1 MSHSPSPPRCRVA
14 VLLGGPSTE
23 HDVSLASGL
32 QVLDALDPA
41 RWEAVPVHLERDGRW
56 RVGRRPDPRSLAAK
70 EDGSAP
76 SSDGALGPAG
86 PGALAEGLAAL
97 AEPPGVDVVFL
108 ALHGQVGE
116 DGVIQGLLELA
127 GLPYTGSGVLA
138 SALAM
143 DKVKAK
149 EVYRA
154 CRVPCARDAVV
165 RRRDLSGGA
174 REALARRLAAEVGLP
189 AVVKPVIGGS
199 SVATRRVTDE
209 ATLAAAIEEALAVD
223 ERALVE
229 ECVEGVELTCGV
241 LGGGPHEAAEAL
253 PVTEIAPLGGGFF
266 DFHAKYTAGACEEI
280 TPARIDESATAEVQR
295 LSLLAHEALGCEG
308 LSRTDFI
315 LRDGVPVALETNT
328 LPGMTATSLLPQA
341 AAAAGLSFPQLVDR
355 LLESALLRDRRRRG
369 R

>member
-1 MSHSPSPPRCRVA
+1 MSHDPKTHRPRVA
-14 VLLGGPSTE
+14 VLLGGPSTD
-23 HDVSLASGL
+23 HDVSIASGL
-32 QVLDALDPA
+32 QVLDALDPK
-41 RWEAVPVHLERDGRW
+41 RWEAVPVYLTLEGRW
-56 RVGRRPDPRSLAAK
+56 CVGRRPEARSLAAR

-76 SSDGALGPAG
+76 ESRPGVAG
-86 PGALAEGLAAL
+86 CGALAAGLGEL
-97 AEPPGVDVVFL
+97 ADRVDLVFL
-108 ALHGQVGE
+108 ALHGAVGE
-116 DGVIQGLLELA
+116 DGTIQGVLELA

-154 CRVPCARDAVV
+154 EGVPCARDAVV
-165 RRRDLSGGA
+165 KRRDLAGA
-174 REALARRLAAEVGLP
+174 GAPRLEELACELAEGVGLP

-199 SVATRRVTDE
+199 SVATRRVTE
-209 ATLAAAIEEALAVD
+209 PGALAAALEEALAVD

-241 LGGGPHEAAEAL
+241 LGGGPHEPAQAL
-253 PVTEIAPLGGGFF
+253 PVTEIAPVDGGFF

-280 TPARIDESATAEVQR
+280 TPARIDEAATARVQE
-295 LSLLAHEALGCEG
+295 LSLRAHEALGCEG

-315 LRDGVPVALETNT
+315 LRDGEPIALETNT

-341 AAAAGLSFPQLVDR
+341 AAAAGLSFPALIDR
-355 LLESALLRDRRRRG
+355 LLESALRRERG
-369 R
+369 RAAR

>member
-1 MSHSPSPPRCRVA
+1 MSHSPSDSQPRLRVA

-23 HDVSLASGL
+23 HDVSIASGL
-32 QVLDALDPA
+32 QVLEALDPS
-41 RWEAVPVHLERDGRW
+41 RWEAVPVLLERGGRW
-56 RVGRRPDPRSLAAK
+56 RVGERPAPPSLAAK

-76 SSDGALGPAG
+76 SAGEALAAAGPA
-86 PGALAEGLAAL
+86 ALAEGLAAL
-97 AEPPGVDVVFL
+97 AERPGVDVVFL
-108 ALHGQVGE
+108 ALHGAVGE
-116 DGVIQGLLELA
+116 DGVVQGLLELA

-154 CRVPCARDAVV
+154 HGVPCARDAVV
-165 RRRDLSGGA
+165 RRRDLAGLA
-174 REALARRLAAEVGLP
+174 ALAAGLAAEVGLP

-209 ATLAAAIEEALAVD
+209 ASLAAAIEEALAVD

-229 ECVEGVELTCGV
+229 ECLEGVELTCGV
-241 LGGGPHEAAEAL
+241 LGGGPHEKPQAL

-280 TPARIDESATAEVQR
+280 TPARIDEAATAEVQR

-315 LRDGVPVALETNT
+315 LRGGVPVALETNT

-341 AAAAGLSFPQLVDR
+341 AAAAGLSFPELADR
-355 LLESALLRDRRRRG
+355 LLESALLRHRRRLG